1 MPIMVCSGQD
11 LRLMG
16 SMVAQGLMRLLSGVG
31 FRVKGFRVVYVL
43 TRCFAVLYIYI
54 YIHTYIGCLMAL
66 SPKRYC
72 MVIAEVNL
80 PCFT

>member
-1 MPIMVCSGQD
+1 
-11 LRLMG
+11 
-16 SMVAQGLMRLLSGVG
+16 MVAQGLMRLLSGVG

-43 TRCFAVLYIYI
+43 MRCFAVLYIYI
-54 YIHTYIGCLMAL
+54 YTHIGCLMAL